1 MKGKVSLILAAV
13 FLICG
18 CSKEADM
25 ATPKEDADQ
34 AIQEFRAIVT
44 VKQDESGTIY
54 FQLDDNTVLF
64 PYNYDRPFSGME
76 RIICGLSVAKGAN
89 ECFVQWMDFLVK
101 GDVSYTQ
108 DAIDDGL
115 DIIEDW
121 MTSVEDGFLTIHYN
135 AWWGNG
141 EEPHLLLVRPS
152 ANEYELTIVH
162 QMNGDEPLEKADA
175 LVYFDINEILPDTEG
190 TYKDLTIKWKSC
202 EGAHKAKTFRFRSR
216 QP

>member
-1 MKGKVSLILAAV
+1 M
-13 FLICG
+13 CG
-18 CSKEADM
+18 CSKEAAM
-25 ATPKEDADQ
+25 NDAPQDAA

-44 VKQDESGTIY
+44 VKQDASGTIY

-64 PYNYDRPFSGME
+64 PYNYNMPFNGME
-76 RIICGLSVAKGAN
+76 RIICGLAVANGAN
-89 ECFVQWMDFLVK
+89 ECHVQWMDFLEK
-101 GDVSYTQ
+101 GDISYTQ

-115 DIIEDW
+115 DIIDDW

-141 EEPHLLLVRPS
+141 TNPHLLLVKPS
-152 ANEYELTIVH
+152 ANTYELTIVH

-175 LVYFDINEILPDTEG
+175 LVYFDINDILPDTEG
-190 TYKDLTIKWKSC
+190 TYKDLTIKWKSI
-202 EGAHKAKTFRFRSR
+202 EGAAKSKTFRFRSR

>member
-1 MKGKVSLILAAV
+1 MVDAPQDAA
-13 FLICG
+13 
-18 CSKEADM
+18 
-25 ATPKEDADQ
+25 

-64 PYNYDRPFSGME
+64 PYNYNMPFNGME
-76 RIICGLSVAKGAN
+76 RIICGLAVANGAN
-89 ECFVQWMDFLVK
+89 ECHVQWMDFLEK
-101 GDVSYTQ
+101 GDISYTQ

-115 DIIEDW
+115 DIIDDW

-141 EEPHLLLVRPS
+141 TNPHLLLVKPS
-152 ANEYELTIVH
+152 ANTYELTIVH

-175 LVYFDINEILPDTEG
+175 LVYFDINDILPNTEG
-190 TYKDLTIKWKSC
+190 TYKDLTIKWKSI
-202 EGAHKAKTFRFRSR
+202 EGAAKSKTFRFRSR

>member
-1 MKGKVSLILAAV
+1 MVDAPQGAA
-13 FLICG
+13 
-18 CSKEADM
+18 
-25 ATPKEDADQ
+25 

-44 VKQDESGTIY
+44 VKQDESGIIY

-64 PYNYDRPFSGME
+64 PYNYNMPFNGME
-76 RIICGLSVAKGAN
+76 RIICGLAVANGAN
-89 ECFVQWMDFLVK
+89 ECHVQWMDFLEK
-101 GDVSYTQ
+101 GDISYTQ

-115 DIIEDW
+115 DIIDDW

-141 EEPHLLLVRPS
+141 TNPHLLLVKPS
-152 ANEYELTIVH
+152 ANTYELTIVH

-175 LVYFDINEILPDTEG
+175 LVYFDINDILPDTEG
-190 TYKDLTIKWKSC
+190 TYKDLTIKWKSI
-202 EGAHKAKTFRFRSR
+202 EGAAKSKTFRFRSR

>member
-1 MKGKVSLILAAV
+1 MDDAPQGAA
-13 FLICG
+13 
-18 CSKEADM
+18 
-25 ATPKEDADQ
+25 

-64 PYNYDRPFSGME
+64 PYNYNMPFNGME
-76 RIICGLSVAKGAN
+76 RIICGLAVANGAN
-89 ECFVQWMDFLVK
+89 ECHVQWMDFLEK
-101 GDVSYTQ
+101 GDISYTQ

-115 DIIEDW
+115 DIIDDW

-141 EEPHLLLVRPS
+141 TNPHLLLVKPS
-152 ANEYELTIVH
+152 ANTYELTIVH

-175 LVYFDINEILPDTEG
+175 LVYFDINDILPDTEG
-190 TYKDLTIKWKSC
+190 TYKDLTIKWKSI
-202 EGAHKAKTFRFRSR
+202 EGAAKSKTFRFRSR

>member
-1 MKGKVSLILAAV
+1 M
-13 FLICG
+13 CG
-18 CSKEADM
+18 CSKEAAMD
-25 ATPKEDADQ
+25 DAPQDAA

-64 PYNYDRPFSGME
+64 PYNYNMPYNGME
-76 RIICGLSVAKGAN
+76 RIICGLAVANGAN
-89 ECFVQWMDFLVK
+89 ECHVQWMDFLEK
-101 GDVSYTQ
+101 GDISYTQ

-115 DIIEDW
+115 DIIDDW

-141 EEPHLLLVRPS
+141 TNPHLLLVKPS
-152 ANEYELTIVH
+152 ANTYELTIVH

-175 LVYFDINEILPDTEG
+175 LVYFDINDILPDTEG
-190 TYKDLTIKWKSC
+190 TYKDLTIKWKSI
-202 EGAHKAKTFRFRSR
+202 EGAAKSKTFRFRSR

>member
-1 MKGKVSLILAAV
+1 M
-13 FLICG
+13 CG
-18 CSKEADM
+18 CSKEAAM
-25 ATPKEDADQ
+25 YDAPQ
-34 AIQEFRAIVT
+34 GAAAIQEFRAIVT

-64 PYNYDRPFSGME
+64 PYNYNMPFNGME
-76 RIICGLSVAKGAN
+76 RIICGLAVANGAN
-89 ECFVQWMDFLVK
+89 ECHVQWMDFLEK
-101 GDVSYTQ
+101 GDISYTQ

-115 DIIEDW
+115 DIIDDW

-141 EEPHLLLVRPS
+141 TNPHLLLVKPS
-152 ANEYELTIVH
+152 ANTYELTIVH

-175 LVYFDINEILPDTEG
+175 LVYFDINDILPDTEG
-190 TYKDLTIKWKSC
+190 TYKDLTIKWKSI
-202 EGAHKAKTFRFRSR
+202 EGAAKSKTFRFRSR

>member
-1 MKGKVSLILAAV
+1 M
-13 FLICG
+13 CG
-18 CSKEADM
+18 CSKEAAM
-25 ATPKEDADQ
+25 NDAPQDAA

-44 VKQDESGTIY
+44 VKQDASGTIY

-64 PYNYDRPFSGME
+64 PYNYNMPFNGME
-76 RIICGLSVAKGAN
+76 RIICGLAVANGTN
-89 ECFVQWMDFLVK
+89 ECHVQWMDFLEK
-101 GDVSYTQ
+101 GDISYTQ

-115 DIIEDW
+115 DIIDDW

-141 EEPHLLLVRPS
+141 TNPHLLLVKPS
-152 ANEYELTIVH
+152 ANTYELTIVH

-175 LVYFDINEILPDTEG
+175 LVYFDINDILPNTEG
-190 TYKDLTIKWKSC
+190 TYKDLTIKWKSI
-202 EGAHKAKTFRFRSR
+202 EGAAKSKTFRFRSR

>member
-1 MKGKVSLILAAV
+1 MKGKVSLILAAI
-13 FLICG
+13 FLMCG

-44 VKQDESGTIY
+44 VKQDASGTIY

-64 PYNYDRPFSGME
+64 PYNYNMPFNGME
-76 RIICGLSVAKGAN
+76 RIICGLAVANGAN
-89 ECFVQWMDFLVK
+89 ECHVQWMDFLEK
-101 GDVSYTQ
+101 GDISYTQ

-115 DIIEDW
+115 DIIDDW

-141 EEPHLLLVRPS
+141 TNPHLLLVKPS
-152 ANEYELTIVH
+152 ANTYELTIVH

-175 LVYFDINEILPDTEG
+175 LVYFDINDILPDTEG
-190 TYKDLTIKWKSC
+190 TYKDLTIKWKSI
-202 EGAHKAKTFRFRSR
+202 EGAAKSKTFRFRSR

>member
-1 MKGKVSLILAAV
+1 MKGKISLILAAV
-13 FLICG
+13 FLVCG
-18 CSKEADM
+18 CSKEAAM
-25 ATPKEDADQ
+25 VDAPQDAA

-64 PYNYDRPFSGME
+64 PYNYNMPFNGME
-76 RIICGLSVAKGAN
+76 RIICGLAVANGAN
-89 ECFVQWMDFLVK
+89 ECHVQWMDFLEK
-101 GDVSYTQ
+101 GDISYTQ

-115 DIIEDW
+115 DIIDDW

-141 EEPHLLLVRPS
+141 TNPHLLLVKPS
-152 ANEYELTIVH
+152 ANTYELTIVH

-175 LVYFDINEILPDTEG
+175 LVYFDINDILPDTEG
-190 TYKDLTIKWKSC
+190 TYKDLTIKWKSI
-202 EGAHKAKTFRFRSR
+202 EGAAKSKTFRFRSR

>member
-1 MKGKVSLILAAV
+1 M
-13 FLICG
+13 CG

-44 VKQDESGTIY
+44 VKQDASGTIY

-64 PYNYDRPFSGME
+64 PYNYNMPFNGME
-76 RIICGLSVAKGAN
+76 RIICGLAVANGAN
-89 ECFVQWMDFLVK
+89 ECHVQWMDFLEK
-101 GDVSYTQ
+101 GDISYTQ

-115 DIIEDW
+115 DIIDDW

-141 EEPHLLLVRPS
+141 TNPHLLLVKPS
-152 ANEYELTIVH
+152 ANTYELTIVH

-175 LVYFDINEILPDTEG
+175 LVYFDINDILPDTEG
-190 TYKDLTIKWKSC
+190 TYKDLTIKWKSI
-202 EGAHKAKTFRFRSR
+202 EGAAKSKTFRFRSR

>member
-1 MKGKVSLILAAV
+1 MKGKVFLILAAI
-13 FLICG
+13 FLVCG
-18 CSKEADM
+18 CSKEAAM
-25 ATPKEDADQ
+25 VDAPQDAA

-44 VKQDESGTIY
+44 VKQDASGTIY

-64 PYNYDRPFSGME
+64 PYNYNMPFNGME
-76 RIICGLSVAKGAN
+76 RIICGLAVANGAN
-89 ECFVQWMDFLVK
+89 ECHVQWMDFLEK
-101 GDVSYTQ
+101 GDISYTQ

-115 DIIEDW
+115 DIIDDW

-141 EEPHLLLVRPS
+141 TNPHLLLVKPS
-152 ANEYELTIVH
+152 ANTYELTIVH

-175 LVYFDINEILPDTEG
+175 LVYFDINDILPNTEG
-190 TYKDLTIKWKSC
+190 TYKDLTIKWKSI
-202 EGAHKAKTFRFRSR
+202 EGAAKSKTFRFRSR

>member
-1 MKGKVSLILAAV
+1 MVDAPQDAA
-13 FLICG
+13 
-18 CSKEADM
+18 
-25 ATPKEDADQ
+25 

-64 PYNYDRPFSGME
+64 PYNYNMPFNGME
-76 RIICGLSVAKGAN
+76 RIICGLAVANCAN
-89 ECFVQWMDFLVK
+89 ECHVQWMDFLEK
-101 GDVSYTQ
+101 GDISYTQ

-115 DIIEDW
+115 DIIDDW

-141 EEPHLLLVRPS
+141 TNPHLLLVKPS
-152 ANEYELTIVH
+152 ANTYELTILH

-175 LVYFDINEILPDTEG
+175 LVYFDINDILPDTEG
-190 TYKDLTIKWKSC
+190 TYKDLTIKWKSI
-202 EGAHKAKTFRFRSR
+202 EGAAKSKTFRFRSR